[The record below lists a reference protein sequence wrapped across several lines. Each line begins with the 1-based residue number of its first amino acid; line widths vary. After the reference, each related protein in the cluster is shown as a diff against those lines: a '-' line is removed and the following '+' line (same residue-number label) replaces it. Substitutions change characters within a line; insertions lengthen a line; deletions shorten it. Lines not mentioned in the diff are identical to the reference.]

1 MGKQPWGP
9 KRSNE
14 SDNNNNYNNNND
26 DGGVIIPTYT
36 PLKTLPHNFYLP
48 RLSTTSQW
56 PQVVADPSLFIRQK
70 WVRPTAADSQSRP
83 SSPRAEIWKLSV
95 INRSCTL
102 ERSLLWLFF
111 FVDIRE
117 KKNHRRDFFSSSLFQ
132 KKKKKKIKGAFF
144 FLRFF
149 KKKKKKKKK

>member
-1 MGKQPWGP
+1 M
-9 KRSNE
+9 
-14 SDNNNNYNNNND
+14 
-26 DGGVIIPTYT
+26 GGVIIPTYT
-36 PLKTLPHNFYLP
+36 PLKTLPHNLYLP

-111 FVDIRE
+111 FVDIRK
-117 KKNHRRDFFSSSLFQ
+117 KKNHRRDFLSSSLFQ
-132 KKKKKKIKGAFF
+132 KRKN
-144 FLRFF
+144 R
-149 KKKKKKKKK
+149 KKKKKKRKKKKKKRKKKKRNQQNNIS